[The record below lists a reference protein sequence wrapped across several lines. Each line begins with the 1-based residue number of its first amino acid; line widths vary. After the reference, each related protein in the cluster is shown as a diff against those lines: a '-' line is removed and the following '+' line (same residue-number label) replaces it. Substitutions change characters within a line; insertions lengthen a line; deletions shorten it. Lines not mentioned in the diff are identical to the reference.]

1 MRSRPLAI
9 GGTASSARVRGL
21 QRSVGAGDASRP
33 RHVRWIRHGAV
44 GGGAKMVSQGRRSA
58 PAVGNGPPGSRPG
71 AMPSTTPEPRP
82 SAWASRIR
90 PDFLFSDWAFSW
102 SGARPFSSRLYSTN
116 PRGRAQLVSRW
127 GDAAERERRDPW
139 GSVPLHRHGCGGPT
153 DYRPGPA
160 GRADR
165 PGAGLIHRSAPRRP
179 ALTASLVASKLTDM
193 RRNPPRA
200 ALTGALGR
208 PQLESLFPRSRLT
221 SSTGDDAIRGPP
233 MQPARSTSSTPRN
246 DGASPRLAAA
256 SRPGRT
262 QPEPVSRENAG
273 GSIDEPWT
281 LLPVGPVVEDRI
293 LAQQG
298 SELAGAFRVS
308 RRATHRTAISRQVV
322 VPQPHRRP
330 ERNVAESSAHS
341 AAQSRTIS
349 AVP

>member
-1 MRSRPLAI
+1 MDRRVLGLGRCLQRPRNRDRLPGHRGFGRTSCFRTGHSHGQEQGRSRRVYIRPIRGGVRSSYLAGATPLNENAEI
-9 GGTASSARVRGL
+9 HGARFPYIDTVAEARPITDQAQPAELIDLAPGSSIA
-21 QRSVGAGDASRP
+21 RP
-33 RHVRWIRHGAV
+33 R
-44 GGGAKMVSQGRRSA
+44 GGL
-58 PAVGNGPPGSRPG
+58 
-71 AMPSTTPEPRP
+71 PSPR
-82 SAWASRIR
+82 A
-90 PDFLFSDWAFSW
+90 L
-102 SGARPFSSRLYSTN
+102 L
-116 PRGRAQLVSRW
+116 RANS
-127 GDAAERERRDPW
+127 
-139 GSVPLHRHGCGGPT
+139 PT
-153 DYRPGPA
+153 C
-160 GRADR
+160 
-165 PGAGLIHRSAPRRP
+165 
-179 ALTASLVASKLTDM
+179 

-208 PQLESLFPRSRLT
+208 PQLKSLFPRSRLT